1 MNPRQLGKARAEPN
15 EWQKSA
21 EGIVGGA
28 PAEGPNDERQGTV
41 TMRDGNASDH
51 LREQA
56 AGNPQD
62 ELVAG
67 LSGQP
72 ESIQPQTLLA
82 QVLERVNLQRAVKQV
97 CRNKGA
103 PGIDGMTVD
112 ELPKYLR
119 DHWSGIR
126 AQLEAGKYQ
135 PQPVKRVDIPK
146 PDGKTR
152 PLGIPTVLDRFIQQA
167 IAQVISAQ
175 WEPHF
180 HQHSYGFRPR
190 RSAHQAVREVQATIR
205 AGYGWVV
212 DTDLQ
217 AFFDQ
222 VNHDRLMARLK
233 SRCPDADLLRLVN
246 RYLKAGVHVAGSV
259 EATTM
264 GVPQGGPLSP
274 VLANVVLDELD
285 WELDRR
291 GHRFARY
298 ADDCNILVKSKR
310 AGERV
315 MASVTR
321 FIGKSLRLTVNR
333 LKSAVDRPR
342 NRKFLGFTVSRDG
355 ARLKVAD
362 KAIEKLKDRVRE
374 LTRRTRGTSIGAV
387 VAELRETLLGW
398 KAYFGI
404 AEVLSPLRDIDKWVR
419 RKLRCYL
426 WKQWGPSGYRELRK
440 RGVSVREAWNTSKS
454 AHGPWRLSKTPA
466 LALALPLRF
475 FTNMALPA
483 LAPR

>member
-1 MNPRQLGKARAEPN
+1 MTK
-15 EWQKSA
+15 
-21 EGIVGGA
+21 
-28 PAEGPNDERQGTV
+28 
-41 TMRDGNASDH
+41 RDGNASDH
-51 LREQA
+51 LLTQA

-62 ELVAG
+62 EPVAG
-67 LSGQP
+67 LSGKP
-72 ESIQPQTLLA
+72 ESIQPEALLA
-82 QVLERVNLQRAVKQV
+82 HVLDRANLQRALKQV
-97 CRNKGA
+97 RRNKGA
-103 PGIDGMTVD
+103 PGIEGMTVD
-112 ELPKYLR
+112 ELPQYLR
-119 DHWSGIR
+119 DHWLEIS
-126 AQLEAGKYQ
+126 AQLEAGSYC

-146 PDGKTR
+146 ADGKTR

-180 HQHSYGFRPR
+180 HRHSYGFRPQ

-205 AGYGWVV
+205 AGYRWVV
-212 DTDLQ
+212 DTDVQ
-217 AFFDQ
+217 SFFDQ

-233 SRCPDADLLRLVN
+233 SRCTDAALLRLIN
-246 RYLKAGVHVAGSV
+246 RYLKAGVNVAGTV

-274 VLANVVLDELD
+274 VMANVVLDELD

-321 FIGKSLRLTVNR
+321 FISKSLRLTVNP
-333 LKSAVDRPR
+333 LKSAVDRPA
-342 NRKFLGFTVSRDG
+342 NRKFLGFTVSRTG
-355 ARLKVAD
+355 VKLKVAD
-362 KAIEKLKDRVRE
+362 KAIEKLKDQVRTQ
-374 LTRRTRGTSIGAV
+374 TRRTRGTSIGAV

-404 AEVLSPLRDIDKWVR
+404 TEVLSPLRDIDKWIR

-426 WKQWGPSGYRELRK
+426 WKQWGPRGYRELRK

-466 LALALPLRF
+466 LAQALPLRF
-475 FTNMALPA
+475 FSNLGLPN